1 MTKSLKTLAALTV
14 FAGLSLSGQAFAHAH
29 LASATPADKA
39 TVATAPKEIDLSFTE
54 GLELKFSGVEV
65 TGPEKEKV
73 QIGTPTLSEDKK
85 ALTVPLNA
93 TLKPGTYTVDWHALS
108 VDGHKSKGSTSFTIK
123 P

>member
-1 MTKSLKTLAALTV
+1 MTKALNIL
-14 FAGLSLSGQAFAHAH
+14 AGLTFVASLALSEQAFAHAH

-54 GLELKFSGVEV
+54 GLELKFSGVDV
-65 TGPEKEKV
+65 VGPAKEKIKTGEAV
-73 QIGTPTLSEDKK
+73 LSKDGK
-85 ALTVPLNA
+85 ALTVPVTD

-108 VDGHKSKGSTSFTIK
+108 VDGHKSNGSTSFTIK

>member
-1 MTKSLKTLAALTV
+1 MTKTLTIL
-14 FAGLSLSGQAFAHAH
+14 AGLTFVASLALAEQAFAHAH

-39 TVATAPKEIDLSFTE
+39 TVAAAPKEIDLTFTE

-65 TGPEKEKV
+65 VGPTKDKIKTGDA
-73 QIGTPTLSEDKK
+73 TLSKDGK
-85 ALTVPLNA
+85 ALTIPVTD

-108 VDGHKSKGSTSFTIK
+108 VDGHKSNGSTSFTVK